1 VKKILLL
8 ISMFGLPALALAASG
23 APADPQAVLNG
34 LNKTLLDWTSGSLAT
49 GLAITML
56 LMGTGMAVARNTPFP
71 AVMGVAGAA
80 FLTWGP
86 SIIMSLAMPQGPAQ
100 VATNPVPRV
109 SAPSAHASMPQAASG
124 TVAFKALASTALGS
138 AGLSGKSG
146 AASQLAQFYLKEA
159 QESSPRITAGTLPE
173 PASTAGTAT
182 VQKYPSEKPDTAND
196 APSVQAPATA
206 EVPVAVASQPVT
218 SRVSALAKT
227 VPVPAAMAPSYHVS
241 TKPVSSSDLTRLLG
255 VAGSV
260 VILSLLGL
268 LAYLSSRRRSKNTGF
283 TPGATSG
290 AGSVFTDPH
299 GFRREKNLTGFNP

>member
-1 VKKILLL
+1 
-8 ISMFGLPALALAASG
+8 MFGLPALALAASG

-138 AGLSGKSG
+138 AGQVRCGLSIGTVLSEG
-146 AASQLAQFYLKEA
+146 SARVLATNYC
-159 QESSPRITAGTLPE
+159 G
-173 PASTAGTAT
+173 
-182 VQKYPSEKPDTAND
+182 YP
-196 APSVQAPATA
+196 
-206 EVPVAVASQPVT
+206 
-218 SRVSALAKT
+218 
-227 VPVPAAMAPSYHVS
+227 
-241 TKPVSSSDLTRLLG
+241 
-255 VAGSV
+255 
-260 VILSLLGL
+260 
-268 LAYLSSRRRSKNTGF
+268 
-283 TPGATSG
+283 PGACLDCWYRNSPEI
-290 AGSVFTDPH
+290 SL
-299 GFRREKNLTGFNP
+299 RET